1 MYTVY
6 CHFNKINGKLYFG
19 LTKYTIKKR
28 KQNGYFTCN
37 KLRNAIN
44 KYGWDSFDSFVIRD
58 NLTKEDACSL
68 EKELIKRYHTTEQNR
83 GYNIHLGGTAPEV
96 TDEFRKKMRAITLKI
111 RKEHP
116 EISKNNSKKMKE
128 YYKTHEPT
136 RGMLGK
142 HHSEETKRKI
152 GESNKNKG
160 LFKIGHNPWNK
171 DCKISYEHREKLKKT
186 MFKKGHK
193 PWNKGIYMTK
203 ERYEKCKDTMFKKG
217 QSPWCKGKKMTEEQK
232 QKLRNAKRKS
242 LKKVLCLETGVIYDK
257 IIDVE
262 RTLGI
267 ASQTIVAVCKG
278 RPHFKTAGGYHWKY
292 I

>member
-6 CHFNKINGKLYFG
+6 CHFNKTNGKLYFG
-19 LTKYTIKKR
+19 LTKNTLKKR
-28 KQNGYFTCN
+28 KSNGYLTCN
-37 KLRNAIN
+37 RMRNAIN

-96 TDEFRKKMRAITLKI
+96 TDEFRERA
-111 RKEHP
+111 R
-116 EISKNNSKKMKE
+116 
-128 YYKTHEPT
+128 
-136 RGMLGK
+136 RAMLGK
-142 HHSEETKRKI
+142 HHSEETKRKMS
-152 GESNKNKG
+152 EKQKG
-160 LFKIGHNPWNK
+160 
-171 DCKISYEHREKLKKT
+171 KK
-186 MFKKGHK
+186 MSPHAIELMR
-193 PWNKGIYMTK
+193 P
-203 ERYEKCKDTMFKKG
+203 TMFKKG
-217 QSPWCKGKKMTEEQK
+217 QEAWNKGVPMTKEKYEKCKATMFKKGQTPWCTGKKMTEEQK
-232 QKLRNAKRKS
+232 QKLRNTKRKN

-267 ASQTIVAVCKG
+267 ANQTIVAVCKG

-292 I
+292 V

>member
-1 MYTVY
+1 MGFSMYTVY
-6 CHFNKINGKLYFG
+6 CHFNKVNGKLYFG
-19 LTKYTIKKR
+19 LTKHTIKKR
-28 KQNGYFTCN
+28 KQNGYLTCN

-96 TDEFRKKMRAITLKI
+96 TDDFRKKMKAITLKI

-136 RGMLGK
+136 MGMLGK

-152 GESNKNKG
+152 SERNKG
-160 LFKIGHNPWNK
+160 K
-171 DCKISYEHREKLKKT
+171 KISPKSIEHMRPN
-186 MFKKGHK
+186 MFKKGQT
-193 PWNKGIYMTK
+193 PWNKGVPKTPEY
-203 ERYEKCKDTMFKKG
+203 YEKCKATMFKKG
-217 QSPWCKGKKMTEEQK
+217 QTPWNNGKKMTEEQK

-267 ASQTIVAVCKG
+267 ANATITAVCKG

-292 I
+292 V